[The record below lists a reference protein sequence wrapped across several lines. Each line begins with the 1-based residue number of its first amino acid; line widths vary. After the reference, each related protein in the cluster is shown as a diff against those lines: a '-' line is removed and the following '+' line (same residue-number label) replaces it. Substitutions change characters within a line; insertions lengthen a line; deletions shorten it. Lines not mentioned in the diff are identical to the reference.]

1 MYLEKFSKRLK
12 ELMELEGLSVRA
24 LSLKIN
30 VERRSIR
37 LWLAGKFFPR
47 YDALIKLSVF
57 FGVRI
62 DYLLG
67 RDDTLIETNR
77 TNIDIETIDFN
88 IVPIEFGQK
97 FSYILRKYNLTRYAV
112 SKNLNVDAKSVSK
125 WLTGKSVPE
134 TVNLIKLANM
144 TDLSVDELLG
154 QEY

>member
-1 MYLEKFSKRLK
+1 M
-12 ELMELEGLSVRA
+12 
-24 LSLKIN
+24 
-30 VERRSIR
+30 
-37 LWLAGKFFPR
+37 
-47 YDALIKLSVF
+47 
-57 FGVRI
+57 
-62 DYLLG
+62 LG

-112 SKNLNVDAKSVSK
+112 SKSLNVDAKSVSK
-125 WLTGKSVPE
+125 WLTGKSLPE